1 MNAALEK
8 YIEGKKEQQ
17 ANRER
22 EIRQRELINA
32 GLCER
37 VYVDNED
44 KILSNEALRY
54 DQSIGRYYQDIPIEL
69 TDEEYEEFKKYSA
82 QTEEKPAK
90 NYVATALTVCAWIIF
105 IAGFIAGIALGFV
118 PVEGYYS
125 RVEFSFG
132 TALMYWGVSFVSG
145 VLLLGFSEIIKLLTA
160 IKDK

>member
-1 MNAALEK
+1 MNVALEK

-37 VYVDNED
+37 VYVDNEEE
-44 KILSNEALRY
+44 ILSNEALRY
-54 DQSIGRYYQDIPIEL
+54 DQSIGRYYQDVPIEL
-69 TDEEYEEFKKYSA
+69 TDDEYEEFKKYSTQA
-82 QTEEKPAK
+82 EEGQK
-90 NYVATALTVCAWIIF
+90 NYVATALVVCAWIVF

-132 TALMYWGVSFVSG
+132 SALLYWGISFVSG
-145 VLLLGFSEIIKLLTA
+145 VVLLGFSEIIKLLTA
-160 IKDK
+160 IKNKA